1 MEEKG
6 SSNSSSKTKRN
17 SLSSSEMDANELVSS
32 GEDVLSSKD
41 SLNSIASI
49 KVEWFYW
56 VEPRRWSVPKVAI
69 VSNCRVSACVL
80 ASWSRKCRM
89 LRSWSPSG
97 SFSKT
102 GWNSSIHH
110 PEDLSISTSWAGTKA
125 GSLLGVRVHPV
136 PPSVRMK

>member
-49 KVEWFYW
+49 KVE
-56 VEPRRWSVPKVAI
+56 
-69 VSNCRVSACVL
+69 
-80 ASWSRKCRM
+80 
-89 LRSWSPSG
+89 
-97 SFSKT
+97 
-102 GWNSSIHH
+102 
-110 PEDLSISTSWAGTKA
+110 
-125 GSLLGVRVHPV
+125 
-136 PPSVRMK
+136 